1 MGQSPHKLNITK
13 IPAISTNFFNI
24 IKKREEHQLL
34 SQKVL
39 ILLFERN
46 GSMGQV

>member
-1 MGQSPHKLNITK
+1 MTFPKNRLTFLLKSHKK
-13 IPAISTNFFNI
+13 GE
-24 IKKREEHQLL
+24 KHQFLP
-34 SQKVL
+34 QKVL

>member
-24 IKKREEHQLL
+24 IKKKRGAFAPLPKRIEF
-34 SQKVL
+34 
-39 ILLFERN
+39 I
-46 GSMGQV
+46 